1 RLMFD
6 LMHRDGGA
14 VTEAMLAFRAKG
26 ALPDAA
32 RLSADSRELFSAQ
45 RLDDGET
52 LAEIRRVH
60 DEAGMLVDPHT
71 AVAIGA
77 ARKTPHDGTKRVVLS
92 TAHPAKFPDAVEK
105 ATGVRPGLPPHLA
118 GLLERPEK
126 AQTLDND
133 VDAVRDY
140 VRANARRRAD

>member
-1 RLMFD
+1 
-6 LMHRDGGA
+6 
-14 VTEAMLAFRAKG
+14 
-26 ALPDAA
+26 
-32 RLSADSRELFSAQ
+32 
-45 RLDDGET
+45 
-52 LAEIRRVH
+52 
-60 DEAGMLVDPHT
+60 
-71 AVAIGA
+71 
-77 ARKTPHDGTKRVVLS
+77 VLS

>member
-1 RLMFD
+1 
-6 LMHRDGGA
+6 
-14 VTEAMLAFRAKG
+14 
-26 ALPDAA
+26 
-32 RLSADSRELFSAQ
+32 
-45 RLDDGET
+45 
-52 LAEIRRVH
+52 
-60 DEAGMLVDPHT
+60 MLVDPHT

-77 ARKTPHDGTKRVVLS
+77 ARKTPRDGTKRVVLS

-118 GLLERPEK
+118 DLLERPEK

-140 VRANARRRAD
+140 VRANATRRAG